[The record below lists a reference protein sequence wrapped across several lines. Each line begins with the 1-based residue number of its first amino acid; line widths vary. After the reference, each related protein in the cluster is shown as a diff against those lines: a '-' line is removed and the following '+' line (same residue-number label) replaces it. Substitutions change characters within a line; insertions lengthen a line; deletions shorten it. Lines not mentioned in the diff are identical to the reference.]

1 MTSDGRAEAG
11 TATGGTGGGPVPV
24 DATWSRSTGIARFA
38 GIMMALF
45 GILQIIAGTTALF
58 GGEVP
63 GDARQ
68 HVFSITGATWGW
80 IHIVL
85 GAVVGLAGMAAITG
99 ELWGRVAGIAL
110 AVLGIVACFVS
121 LSHHPAWSVLGIALG
136 VVVIWALCV
145 FDEAASAASPTM
157 LD

>member
-1 MTSDGRAEAG
+1 MASEGTSGAH
-11 TATGGTGGGPVPV
+11 TTTGGTGAAGPVDV
-24 DATWSRSTGIARFA
+24 AQGWSTGIARFA
-38 GIMMALF
+38 GLMMALL
-45 GILQIIAGTTALF
+45 GILQIVAGTAALF

-63 GDARQ
+63 GSARL
-68 HVFSITGATWGW
+68 HVFSISASTWGW

-99 ELWGRVAGIAL
+99 ELWGRVVGIAL
-110 AVLGIVACFVS
+110 TALTIAACFLS
-121 LSHHPAWSVLGIALG
+121 LPHHPALSILGIAFG